1 MGLGVWE
8 VAILLVIV
16 AVIFGAGKLPSVM
29 GDLAKGIKTFKSE
42 LSGDK
47 AQAAPAAEATVPP
60 APAPMPTATPA
71 PAPATIDATATRVTT
86 TAEPVP
92 PPARPV

>member
-8 VAILLVIV
+8 IAILLLIV

-42 LSGDK
+42 LSADK
-47 AQAAPAAEATVPP
+47 AEAPPSAEPAVPP
-60 APAPMPTATPA
+60 APMTATA
-71 PAPATIDATATRVTT
+71 PAPATIDATATRVAVT
-86 TAEPVP
+86 EPIP
-92 PPARPV
+92 PPVRTA